1 MDVRLEAV
9 SKSFGGVTA
18 VNDIDLTIEEKE
30 FVTLLGPSGCGKTT
44 LLRMIAGLEKVSSG
58 SIYFG
63 DNLVNNVPPGARDVA
78 MVFQNYALYPH
89 FNVARNIGYGL
100 KVRKVPKAEIKQ
112 RVHDVARVLEIE
124 DLLDRKPRQLSG
136 GQRQRV
142 ALGRAIVRDPFLFL
156 MDEPL
161 SNLDAKL
168 RGTMRAELRRFHI
181 KLEATTVYV
190 THDQLEAMT
199 MSDKIAVIENGALQ
213 QFNTPQEIYNHP
225 ANTFV
230 AGFIGSPPM
239 NLLHGTLTRENG
251 PAVVFGSVRHSL
263 PPALHSAVSGCAEG
277 KNLILGIRPQD
288 ISLNYPAAPEDLPAQ
303 VWLVELVG
311 SEKLV
316 DLSCADNLKLVAEI
330 KAEQEITVDQVLGVH
345 FNPSRLHL
353 FDPET
358 GNALRD

>member
-1 MDVRLEAV
+1 M
-9 SKSFGGVTA
+9 
-18 VNDIDLTIEEKE
+18 
-30 FVTLLGPSGCGKTT
+30 LGPSGCGKTT

-63 DNLVNNVPPGARDVA
+63 DTMINNLPPGARDVA

-100 KVRKVPKAEIKQ
+100 KVRKVPKAEINQ
-112 RVHDVARVLEIE
+112 RVREAARVLEIE
-124 DLLDRKPRQLSG
+124 DLLTRKPRQLSG

-168 RGTMRAELRRFHI
+168 RGTMRAELKRFHI

-199 MSDKIAVIENGALQ
+199 MSDKIAVINNGVLQ
-213 QFNTPQEIYNHP
+213 QFATPHEIYNRP

-239 NLLHGTLTRENG
+239 NLLHGTLTHDSG
-251 PAVVFGSVRHSL
+251 PAVVFGSVRQLL
-263 PPALHSAVSGCAEG
+263 PPLLHGAVGGFAEG
-277 KNLILGIRPQD
+277 KKLILGIRPQD
-288 ISLNYPAAPEDLPAQ
+288 LSLNNPAAPEDLPAT

-316 DLSCADNLKLVAEI
+316 DLSCGDDIKLVAEV
-330 KAEQEITVDQVLGVH
+330 KAEQRIAVDQALGVH
-345 FNPSRLHL
+345 LDPARLHL

-358 GNALRD
+358 GKALRD